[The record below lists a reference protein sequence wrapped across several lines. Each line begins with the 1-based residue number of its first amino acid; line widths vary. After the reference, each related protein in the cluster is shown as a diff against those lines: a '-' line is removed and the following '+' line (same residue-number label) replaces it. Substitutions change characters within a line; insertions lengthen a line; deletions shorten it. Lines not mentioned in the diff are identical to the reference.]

1 MKNKTCLVFLL
12 LLSVIVIFYCFAS
25 DNLDKIMAF
34 KADYFFKKNNV
45 EKAQE
50 YYEKAFA
57 LGLNDSVRKD
67 IYVNSI
73 INSPLTTKTQEKLV
87 DYVANSKEDLS
98 RLKAEYFLYDIKREV
113 HRKYPHNYI
122 SNAVYNQK
130 ILRWANIPIKYA
142 FETVDNV
149 PKYFVREIENAFTE
163 WEKVTE
169 HQILF
174 EEDSKSPNIIIK
186 FEQVHPSDSEEQKF
200 VVAYTTPIL
209 TLNQLKN
216 MEIIFYLK
224 DPNEK
229 YFPQNQV
236 YNTALHEIAHA
247 LGFMGHSNKKE
258 DVMYMSKDSM
268 SVINDE
274 RVTLSEADI
283 NTIKLLYKIKPEI
296 TNAENAN
303 SEYIPYLVLGE
314 SKEVNN
320 EKIAEAKLYIR
331 KAPNLPAGYIDLAE
345 GYVAAKDYRQAIR
358 ALEKALKLADTED
371 IKSIIYFNLAVTNF
385 YVDNLEKSQIYLNK
399 SMQINNTEE
408 KQYLLGEIF
417 VREGKVKDAIN
428 IYSDL
433 IRKNPSNIEYTIA
446 LTNIYVIN
454 RDFIKARKVLQQFFK
469 ANPNQRDNS
478 RLDSYGI
485 LKLGL

>member
-1 MKNKTCLVFLL
+1 MKNKTLTVLLFLL
-12 LLSVIVIFYCFAS
+12 LATVIGYSSVS
-25 DNLDKIMAF
+25 NNLDKIMAF
-34 KADYFFKKNNV
+34 RADYYFKKNNI

-57 LGLNDSVRKD
+57 LGLNDLSKKD

-73 INSPLTTKTQEKLV
+73 INSPLTTETQEKLIKF
-87 DYVANSKEDLS
+87 VANSKEDLS
-98 RLKAEYFLYDIKREV
+98 RLKAEYFLYDIKREI
-113 HRKYPHNYI
+113 HRKYPKNYI

-130 ILRWANIPIKYA
+130 ILRWSNMPIKYA
-142 FETVDNV
+142 FEPNEKLPD
-149 PKYFVREIENAFTE
+149 YFVREIENAFTE
-163 WEKVTE
+163 WEKATE

-174 EEDSKSPNIIIK
+174 EEDLKNPNIIIK
-186 FEQVHPSDSEEQKF
+186 FEEEHPSDAEKQKF
-200 VVAYTTPIL
+200 VVAYTVPIL
-209 TLNQLKN
+209 NLNQLRS
-216 MEIIFYLK
+216 MEITFYLK
-224 DPNEK
+224 DPKKK
-229 YFPQNQV
+229 YFSQNQV

-258 DVMYMSKDSM
+258 DVMYMTKDSM

-274 RVTLSEADI
+274 RETLSEADI
-283 NTIKLLYKIKPEI
+283 NTIKLLYRIKPQI
-296 TNAENAN
+296 TNLGEVK
-303 SEYIPYLVLGE
+303 SEYIPYLVLGT
-314 SKEVNN
+314 SKDVNN

-345 GYVAAKDYRQAIR
+345 GYVIAKDYKQAIR
-358 ALEKALKLADTED
+358 SLEKALQLADTED
-371 IKSIIYFNLAVTNF
+371 VKGMIYFNLAVTNF

-417 VREGKVKDAIN
+417 VREGKIKDAIN
-428 IYSDL
+428 IYSNL
-433 IRKNPSNIEYTIA
+433 IAQNPSNIEYVIA

-469 ANPNQRDNS
+469 ENPNQRDNS